1 MKLSKNLN
9 YLRPIKIND
18 LFRVGNN
25 SDGGYVIPSKAFK
38 QIDNIVS
45 FGLGENFSFEKHAH
59 LLNNKLNIIVYDHT
73 VNIFF
78 FFIKF
83 FKSIKRIFYFKSN
96 LINII
101 NKFNTLV
108 DYTLFFLINKHAQHI
123 QNKIVK
129 KIHFSNDSNVKSVFS
144 NEKKFF
150 FLVKIDIEGDEY
162 KIIKDIKNFS
172 NKIHILIVEFHN
184 LDKKRKLFKESI
196 IFLKTLFNII
206 HIHGN
211 NYCSLCKDN
220 LPEVVEFTFLN
231 KRIYP
236 LNKKNFQKNFPIKK
250 LDFPSYQFR
259 KDYTLKFQ

>member
-1 MKLSKNLN
+1 
-9 YLRPIKIND
+9 
-18 LFRVGNN
+18 
-25 SDGGYVIPSKAFK
+25 
-38 QIDNIVS
+38 
-45 FGLGENFSFEKHAH
+45 
-59 LLNNKLNIIVYDHT
+59 
-73 VNIFF
+73 
-78 FFIKF
+78 
-83 FKSIKRIFYFKSN
+83 
-96 LINII
+96 
-101 NKFNTLV
+101 
-108 DYTLFFLINKHAQHI
+108 LINKHAQHI